1 MVLMNLI
8 VGRNRDTED
17 GIVDTAEAGDGGD
30 KLRE

>member
-8 VGRNRDTED
+8 VGRNRDIED
-17 GIVDTAEAGDGGD
+17 GLVDTAEAGDGRD

>member
-8 VGRNRDTED
+8 VSRNRDTED